1 MDILVL
7 FLSLEE
13 MLSVFH
19 HWSWCLLWLC
29 HLLIL
34 LCWGRSSLFPRSGGY
49 FYHKWV
55 LNFVKRFSVYWDYHI
70 FLIFNL
76 LMWCITLVDLC
87 VLKNPCIPGIRSD
100 QIRSVWDISHL
111 IMAYDPFN
119 VFWIQFASI
128 LLRIFVSCSAMILVY
143 NFLFCDIFVWFWY

>member
-7 FLSLEE
+7 FLILEE

-34 LCWGRSSLFPRSGGY
+34 FCWDRSSLCPLSGGY
-49 FYHKWV
+49 LYHKWV
-55 LNFVKRFSVYWDYHI
+55 LNFVKRFSVYWDDHI

-76 LMWCITLVDLC
+76 LMWCITLVNLHAKES
-87 VLKNPCIPGIRSD
+87 LHP
-100 QIRSVWDISHL
+100 WDISHL

-119 VFWIQFASI
+119 VFWIQFAGI
-128 LLRIFVSCSAMILVY
+128 LLRIFASCSAMILAY
-143 NFLFCDIFVWFWY
+143 NFLFCDIFVWFEY